1 MTLVIGCKEN
11 ELFVLLSWCLYIYK
25 MHICILKMNEILR
38 IKHFEVFSQYRS
50 KLETQNNR
58 IFINCFM
65 IFLLMLIINEVCD
78 ELDIHTYKKKKLAT
92 RQFRNLI
99 EYFKCYFAHM
109 GSSWIQNLFLLPKDN
124 KNLAKILQNKLLKL
138 AANEGFKMNYFR
150 LELISILSMLKL
162 LYISLFHFCQ
172 HNATLVC
179 LL

>member
-38 IKHFEVFSQYRS
+38 IKHFQVFTQYRS

-65 IFLLMLIINEVCD
+65 IFLLTLIINEVCD
-78 ELDIHTYKKKKLAT
+78 ELDIHTYKKKT
-92 RQFRNLI
+92 GHQTIQEFNRI
-99 EYFKCYFAHM
+99 FKCYFAHM